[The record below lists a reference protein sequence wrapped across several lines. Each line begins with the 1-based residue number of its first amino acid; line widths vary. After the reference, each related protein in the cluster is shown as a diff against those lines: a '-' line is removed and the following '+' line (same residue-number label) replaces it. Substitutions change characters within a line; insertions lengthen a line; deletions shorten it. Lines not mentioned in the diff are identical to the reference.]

1 MTWITALQQMQQAT
15 PTLQPWASHMLG
27 KCSSTELHQQALFFR
42 AGSYVVQ
49 AGPQPSLN
57 ATTGTCY
64 RAQTKFLF
72 NKAVCGYQLIAHML
86 DLFSLLKASLHS

>member
-1 MTWITALQQMQQAT
+1 MQQAT

-27 KCSSTELHQQALFFR
+27 KCSSTELHQQALFFW

-57 ATTGTCY
+57 EAMQLQAHAIVP
-64 RAQTKFLF
+64 RQNFFLTKLF
-72 NKAVCGYQLIAHML
+72 VVI
-86 DLFSLLKASLHS
+86 SW